1 MSVIFFFTI
10 SFLDLA
16 GLKLAF
22 LMHCT
27 SETRFWSYLLSN
39 YKFNEK
45 SRFAVFCHKWC
56 MSEKK
61 FSNQLSNFSTFC
73 GKINYQDN
81 SAPKYKCNA
90 GFSLVSLE
98 FTKKCPFFWPR
109 RIYYLRKMREQQNL
123 VVNQYVQSLWGCC
136 RWIMDLAPR
145 AAKIGIESL
154 SC

>member
-45 SRFAVFCHKWC
+45 SRFAVFCHKWWAKKNSRIISTFKSKFLCTPSSAGLSSKGQNSSCWGSWAQLRLYQDC
-56 MSEKK
+56 MSILSLCWNLKVLTSIAPNKQIFLKK
-61 FSNQLSNFSTFC
+61 IITPAKF
-73 GKINYQDN
+73 
-81 SAPKYKCNA
+81 
-90 GFSLVSLE
+90 
-98 FTKKCPFFWPR
+98 
-109 RIYYLRKMREQQNL
+109 QNHH
-123 VVNQYVQSLWGCC
+123 
-136 RWIMDLAPR
+136 
-145 AAKIGIESL
+145 K
-154 SC
+154 